1 MVLNH
6 LPRVFFYINFNHLL
20 SLFAANIIYIFY
32 ISMQI
37 IDYFHLKIRK
47 FIFLY
52 ILLPHN

>member
-1 MVLNH
+1 MS
-6 LPRVFFYINFNHLL
+6 RVFFCINFNHLL

-37 IDYFHLKIRK
+37 IDYFHHKIRK

-52 ILLPHN
+52 ILLPHY